1 MDPGAEWTSTL
12 KQMILEQREQL
23 QPLYSG
29 KEKLQ
34 IFNSETV

>member
-23 QPLYSG
+23 QPIYTGRDQL
-29 KEKLQ
+29 
-34 IFNSETV
+34 